1 MIQAIWS
8 SVPKV
13 AAVQMKLTF
22 LPSRIRICGRPN
34 CTFGLINDDR
44 GFKSDEIV
52 IAPKVHGKMHE
63 RRNDG
68 GLSRKAILSEIDKSL
83 KRSTEN
89 SCALLRSNNGKA
101 W

>member
-13 AAVQMKLTF
+13 AAVQMKLNF

-34 CTFGLINDDR
+34 CTFAPINDYR
-44 GFKSDEIV
+44 GFKSGRDRHW
-52 IAPKVHGKMHE
+52 PPQVHGKMHE
-63 RRNDG
+63 GPNGG

-83 KRSTEN
+83 KKVHRELT
-89 SCALLRSNNGKA
+89 CAIAFK
-101 W
+101 